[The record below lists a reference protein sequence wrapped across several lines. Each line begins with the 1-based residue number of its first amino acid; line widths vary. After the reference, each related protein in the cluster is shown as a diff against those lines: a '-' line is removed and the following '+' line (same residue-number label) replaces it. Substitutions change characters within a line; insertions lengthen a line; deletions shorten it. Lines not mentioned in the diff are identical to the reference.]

1 MYCFLFFISC
11 SFFGFL
17 GLSAF
22 ALLAFFVKLSGLFAR
37 SGGHFK
43 DSVLS
48 IFAVLHV
55 PRGNTGALS
64 SVDFLFGFA
73 LLVVR
78 IFSWHVSE
86 PSVVE
91 MIGTVSIVPVDLL
104 ELRAETFLGFGRR
117 EQGLQ
122 LLDGFADLLLV
133 AGVVSEGD
141 AELSTHFPER
151 LDREVAVFVNSSCW
165 PAER

>member
-22 ALLAFFVKLSGLFAR
+22 ALLALFVELSGLFAR
-37 SGGHFK
+37 SRGHFK
-43 DSVLS
+43 HSVLS
-48 IFAVLHV
+48 IFAVLDV
-55 PRGNTGALS
+55 PRRNTGALS

-91 MIGTVSIVPVDLL
+91 MIGAVSIVPIYLL
-104 ELRAETFLGFGRR
+104 ELRAKTFLSFRRR
-117 EQGLQ
+117 EQG
-122 LLDGFADLLLV
+122 F
-133 AGVVSEGD
+133 
-141 AELSTHFPER
+141 
-151 LDREVAVFVNSSCW
+151 
-165 PAER
+165 

>member
-37 SGGHFK
+37 SRGDFK
-43 DSVLS
+43 DPVLS
-48 IFAVLHV
+48 IFAVLDI
-55 PRGNTGALS
+55 PRRNTGALS

-91 MIGTVSIVPVDLL
+91 MVGAVSVVPIYLL
-104 ELRAETFLGFGRR
+104 ELRAEAFLSFGRR

-122 LLDGFADLLLV
+122 LLDGFAHLLLI

-141 AELSTHFPER
+141 AELSTHLPER
-151 LDREVAVFVNSSCW
+151 LDREVAVFVNSSSG

>member
-78 IFSWHVSE
+78 VFSRHVSE

-91 MIGTVSIVPVDLL
+91 VVGPVSIVPIYLL
-104 ELRAETFLGFGRR
+104 ELRAEAFLSFWWR
-117 EQGLQ
+117 EQG
-122 LLDGFADLLLV
+122 F
-133 AGVVSEGD
+133 
-141 AELSTHFPER
+141 
-151 LDREVAVFVNSSCW
+151 
-165 PAER
+165 